1 MKVSWD
7 DDIPNIWEVIKFMF
21 QPNNQS
27 IFGRVFRWL
36 GSEQAIHIS
45 LLLPKRIQSL
55 RTSLLAS
62 GDLHFYPERCSKVPP
77 TNGGIN
83 AKVDLTDLP
92 HMLQTLY
99 IGLQSGAAL
108 VFVAL

>member
-1 MKVSWD
+1 
-7 DDIPNIWEVIKFMF
+7 MF
-21 QPNNQS
+21 QPTHQS

-36 GSEQAIHIS
+36 GSEQTIHIS
-45 LLLPKRIQSL
+45 LLLPTESA
-55 RTSLLAS
+55 LLDS
-62 GDLHFYPERCSKVPP
+62 GHLHSYPERCSKVPP

-83 AKVDLTDLP
+83 AKVDLNDLP

-99 IGLQSGAAL
+99 IGLQSGAAV